1 MMIGA
6 LANKKKKRPFH
17 HLFTKGRPKKSLRH
31 HLGTIF
37 TAKHPKQSD
46 TGQELHWAIR

>member
-31 HLGTIF
+31 HLDVIL
-37 TAKHPKQSD
+37 TAKHAKQSD
-46 TGQELHWAIR
+46 VGQELHWAIR